1 MSAPEKSTKEA
12 SRNQMARPIDK
23 AVPPLIGGD
32 RVALLQTALEHMDE
46 GFTVYDEQLQL
57 LAWNERFFTLLDLPR
72 SLAYIGA
79 PFIEFMRFNAE
90 RGEYG
95 PGDPGQLV
103 QERVGKALLFVPHVF
118 ERTRPDGTV
127 LEVRGNPIPGVG
139 FVTVYKD
146 ITEQKAAERALKES
160 VDTLEQRV
168 GQRTAELET
177 AAARMKREI
186 AERKRALETLEANGR
201 WIRLVTDAVPAV
213 IGYAD
218 SGRVFRFA
226 NRHYE
231 KWFATT
237 VNSLVGQ
244 RVDAVFP
251 RPLYPGHFQDLEA
264 ALSGQHITRE
274 YRLEK
279 PDGRQIDV
287 VMDYLPHFDNNG
299 RVIGY
304 FILGQDITE
313 RKQTE
318 HTLRQAEKMQAVGQL
333 TGGLAHDFNN
343 LLTIVIG
350 NLALLQDFGTLA
362 DQDREMID
370 EAVGAARLGAD
381 LVKRL
386 LAFSGRKPLR
396 SQVYDP
402 KKVIVWM
409 HALLARTLGDDITL
423 SIQLSGEDWS
433 IDTDPS
439 ELENALLNMA
449 LNSRDAITGG
459 GQLTISV
466 ATCHIGAPAPDGLAL
481 EPGDYVKIEVSDTG
495 CGMTNEIKERA
506 FEPFF
511 TSKGPGGGTGLGLST
526 VYGFAQRSGGAARID
541 SMVGRGTSVA
551 LYLPRHPEKRRA
563 APRRK
568 RRVAKP
574 VLATGRILLVEDDAK
589 VRAFVLKSLIALG
602 YDVADVANGRL
613 ALDALAADSGFNLLL
628 TDMEMPGGISGLDL
642 ALEVEAKYP
651 AIRVLMVSGYPDR
664 VFAGH
669 AGLNPQWH
677 FLPKPFEPDELARA
691 VQDALSVSARSRTAR
706 ANGGGAS

>member
-1 MSAPEKSTKEA
+1 
-12 SRNQMARPIDK
+12 MAHPIDK
-23 AVPPLIGGD
+23 PKIPPIGGD

-57 LAWNERFFTLLDLPR
+57 LAWNERFFNLLDLPR
-72 SLAYIGA
+72 ALAYIGA
-79 PFIEFMRFNAE
+79 PFIDFMRFNAE

-95 PGDPGQLV
+95 PGDPDEQV
-103 QERVGKALLFVPHVF
+103 RERVEKALLFVPHVF

-146 ITEQKAAERALKES
+146 ITEQKMAEHALKES

-168 GQRTAELET
+168 GQRTAELEA
-177 AAARMKREI
+177 AAARMTLEI
-186 AERKRALETLEANGR
+186 AERKRAIETLEANGR

-218 SGRVFRFA
+218 VDRVFRFA

-231 KWFATT
+231 KWFGTT

-244 RVDAVFP
+244 RVDTVFP
-251 RPLYPGHFQDLEA
+251 RPLYPGHFQDLETV
-264 ALSGQHITRE
+264 LSGQHITRE

-279 PDGRQIDV
+279 PDGRRIDV
-287 VMDYLPHFDNNG
+287 VMDYLPHVDNNNT
-299 RVIGY
+299 VIGY

-343 LLTIVIG
+343 LLTIIIG
-350 NLALLQDFGTLA
+350 NLALLQDFGALTGN
-362 DQDREMID
+362 DREMID
-370 EAVGAARLGAD
+370 EAAGAARLGAD

-396 SQVYDP
+396 SQIYDP

-423 SIQLSGEDWS
+423 SIELSGDDWS

-449 LNSRDAITGG
+449 LNSRDAMAGG
-459 GQLTISV
+459 GGHLTISV
-466 ATCHIGAPAPDGLAL
+466 ATCHVGAPVSDGLTL
-481 EPGDYVKIEVSDTG
+481 EPGDYVKIVVSDTG
-495 CGMTNEIKERA
+495 CGMTPEIREHA

-526 VYGFAQRSGGAARID
+526 VYGFTQRSGGGAHID
-541 SMVGRGTSVA
+541 SAVGHGTA
-551 LYLPRHPEKRRA
+551 ITLYLPRHTEERRA
-563 APRRK
+563 APKPRRP
-568 RRVAKP
+568 AAWTAP
-574 VLATGRILLVEDDAK
+574 GQGRILLVEDDDK

-602 YDVADVANGRL
+602 YDVADAANGRL
-613 ALDALAADSGFNLLL
+613 ALDVLAADSRFDLLL

-642 ALEVEAKYP
+642 ALTVEERYP

-664 VFAGH
+664 VVAGH
-669 AGLNPQWH
+669 AGLKPHWP
-677 FLPKPFEPDELARA
+677 FLPKPFERDDLSRA
-691 VQDALSVSARSRTAR
+691 VRAALAAPAQVRGSRAERKT
-706 ANGGGAS
+706 